1 MGAQLER
8 EEVLVVAISF
18 TLAGQQFELSD
29 ADVRTRVASHHPD
42 QIYKY
47 WVDIDGTRWPV
58 KQVLALAT
66 GLANSEFQ
74 SQSARHLLARLSL
87 IHI

>member
-8 EEVLVVAISF
+8 EEALVVAISF

-29 ADVRTRVASHHPD
+29 ADVRTRVANHHPD
-42 QIYKY
+42 QIYQY
-47 WVDIDGTRWPV
+47 WVDVDGTRWPV

-66 GLANSEFQ
+66 RTPDMVRKSCWGQGRF
-74 SQSARHLLARLSL
+74 L
-87 IHI
+87 IS